1 MARGRTASLVP
12 SLLSAALL
20 ALGGSSLSGAA
31 KAQAVAEPEGYRM
44 QAFRAPVPETLKGA
58 EVVATE
64 QVMDL
69 QAAGKVIFIDVLP
82 RPPKPAKLADDV
94 VWRPRQ
100 RNNIPGS
107 VWLPNVGFGA
117 LNPETERYFQENLTR
132 LTKGD
137 KSAAILIYC
146 LADCWMSWNAAKRA
160 LTYGYSKVYW
170 YPEGTDGWTGF
181 GGKVENS
188 EPAPATE

>member
-1 MARGRTASLVP
+1 MASPRSSNLVQRAFC
-12 SLLSAALL
+12 AALL
-20 ALGGSSLSGAA
+20 ALGFPSLSGG
-31 KAQAVAEPEGYRM
+31 AQAQVVAEPEGYRM

-64 QVMDL
+64 KAMDL
-69 QAAGKVIFIDVLP
+69 QAAGEVILIDVLP

-94 VWRPRQ
+94 VWRPRK

-117 LNPETERYFQENLTR
+117 LNPETEQYFQDNLAR

-137 KSAAILIYC
+137 KSAGILIYC

-160 LTYGYSKVYW
+160 LTYGYSQIYW

-181 GGKVENS
+181 GGEVES
-188 EPAPATE
+188 SQPVPVTK

>member
-1 MARGRTASLVP
+1 MAIRGSSSLAP
-12 SLLSAALL
+12 SLFCAALL
-20 ALGGSSLSGAA
+20 ALGSSWLSGGAQ
-31 KAQAVAEPEGYRM
+31 AQAVAEPEGYRM

-69 QAAGKVIFIDVLP
+69 QVAGEVIFIDVLP

-94 VWRPRQ
+94 VWRPRK

-117 LNPETERYFQENLTR
+117 LNPQTEQYFQDNLDR

-137 KSAAILIYC
+137 RSAPILIYC
-146 LADCWMSWNAAKRA
+146 LADCWMSWNAARRA

-181 GGKVENS
+181 GGEVERS
-188 EPAPATE
+188 EPVPATE